1 MLVITQTY
9 TTEDGKTFL
18 SRNQAL
24 IHAAIQAS
32 GIYLD
37 DYKKKEIVKE
47 LDKLLIVFDR
57 FEEQVKEG
65 VALDFPTLQDTRES
79 AFDEELNRENK

>member
-9 TTEDGKTFL
+9 TTEDGKTFPTK
-18 SRNQAL
+18 NQAL

-32 GIYLD
+32 GIFLD

-47 LDKLLIVFDR
+47 LDNLLIVIDR
-57 FEEQVKEG
+57 YEELPTAEET
-65 VALDFPTLQDTRES
+65 LDFPTLQDTGIIG
-79 AFDEELNRENK
+79 